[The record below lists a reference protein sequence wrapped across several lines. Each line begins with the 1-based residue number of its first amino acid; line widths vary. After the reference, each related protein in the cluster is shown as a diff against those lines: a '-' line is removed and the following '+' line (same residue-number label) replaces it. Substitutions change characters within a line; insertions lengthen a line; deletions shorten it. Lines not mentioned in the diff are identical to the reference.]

1 MRIDK
6 LLWQLRLTRTHSLAH
21 ALVAAGHVR
30 RNGARVL
37 RASHDVTPGDTL
49 TLPLPGGVRVIEVLA
64 LPLRRGSATEAQGHY
79 RALDPQASGS
89 LAADPNQPPDLSPE
103 RGPPQ

>member
-6 LLWQLRLTRTHSLAH
+6 LLWQLRLTKTRSLAQV
-21 ALVAAGHVR
+21 LVATGHIR

-37 RASHDVTPGDTL
+37 RASQDVTEGDTL
-49 TLPLPGGVRVIEVLA
+49 TLPLPGGVRVIELVA
-64 LPLRRGSATEAQGHY
+64 LPVRRGPAAEARRHY

-89 LAADPNQPPDLSPE
+89 LAAGEDQPPA